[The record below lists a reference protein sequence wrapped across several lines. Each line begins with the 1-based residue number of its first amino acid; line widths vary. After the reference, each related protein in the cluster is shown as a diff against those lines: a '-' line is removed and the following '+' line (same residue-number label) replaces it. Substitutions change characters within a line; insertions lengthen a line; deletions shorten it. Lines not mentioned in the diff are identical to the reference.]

1 MLKKFT
7 ASLLAGTLALST
19 VLAGCGNSE
28 NSASGTSGTEAA
40 GSAAAGDSSAEA
52 GSTADNGAA
61 DENTAPE
68 EIVTI
73 EYYGIDL
80 SGTNDITDVAERVN
94 EISEAKIGVHV
105 NFNLLDFGSYLQQ
118 ISLKMSGQER
128 MDVILFAPAPPATFS
143 SMTSQNQL
151 MDITDLLEEYAPN
164 ALDAVG
170 EFVKGNT
177 VNGKI
182 YAVPTIAGFS
192 TQMYVIMR
200 KDILEALD
208 LVEKA
213 ENLSSW
219 SEYEEIMAAVY
230 EANQNGTLPEELQT
244 VCCLS
249 NADLSGRVYPLQ
261 GVMLGSD
268 SWDENYG
275 VDILGDT
282 YGIIYADPETDTVK
296 PYYESEDYLE
306 TLKRVQSWYE
316 KGYIYKDSAITEDS
330 GDTLMA
336 NGVTFSFIATGQ
348 VGIDDNRRSVT
359 GYDVVA
365 SEVLSIPM
373 GSSVSQTWGMCIP
386 VTCQEPEAAAK
397 FIDLIYSDAE
407 VMNLLTWG
415 IEGRD
420 YTLNEEGEAVKAED
434 AVYSSN
440 MYLWGNGFL
449 TYPAQGQGGD
459 FMERLQ
465 ASDDAAEVSKYIGF
479 SADTSQFTN
488 ELTAINNVINQYRA
502 ILESGS
508 STDLEG
514 QYEEYCQAMENAG
527 IQKVIDSYQQQLND
541 WLANNAAE

>member
-1 MLKKFT
+1 MLKKLSAVFL
-7 ASLLAGTLALST
+7 SGILAVST

-28 NSASGTSGTEAA
+28 NNAQNNTVTSQTQQNSEASSSSVSQDSASE
-40 GSAAAGDSSAEA
+40 
-52 GSTADNGAA
+52 
-61 DENTAPE
+61 PE

-80 SGTNDITDVAERVN
+80 TGTNDITDIADAVN
-94 EISEAKIGVHV
+94 AISEEKIGVHI
-105 NFNLLDFGSYLQQ
+105 NFNILDFGSYLQQ
-118 ISLKMSGQER
+118 VSLKMSGQER
-128 MDVILFAPAPPATFS
+128 MDLMLFAPAPPATFS

-151 MDITDLLEEYAPN
+151 MGITDLLEEYAPN
-164 ALDAVG
+164 ALEAVG

-177 VNGKI
+177 VNGEI

-192 TQMYVIMR
+192 TQLYVIMR

-219 SEYEEIMAAVY
+219 SEYEEILAAVY
-230 EANQNGTLPEELQT
+230 DANQNGTLPEELQT

-268 SWDENYG
+268 NWSENYG

-296 PYYESEDYLE
+296 PYYESEDYFE
-306 TLKRVQSWYE
+306 TLQRVQSWYE
-316 KGYIYKDSAITEDS
+316 KGYIYKDASITEDS

-336 NGVTFSFIATGQ
+336 NGVTFSYIATGQ
-348 VGIDDNRRSVT
+348 VGIDDIRRSVT

-365 SEVLSIPM
+365 SQVLSIPM
-373 GSSVSQTWGMCIP
+373 GSSVSQTWGLCIP

-397 FIDLIYSDAE
+397 FIDLLYSDAD

-420 YTLNEEGEAVKAED
+420 YTVNEEGEAVKTED

-479 SADTSQFTN
+479 SADTSQFSN
-488 ELTAINNVINQYRA
+488 ELTAINNVINQYRST
-502 ILESGS
+502 LESGA
-508 STDLEG
+508 STDLKGE
-514 QYEEYCQAMENAG
+514 YEQYCQAMENAG
-527 IQKVIDSYQQQLND
+527 IQKVIDAYQQQLET
-541 WLANNAAE
+541 WLDNNSFQK

>member
-1 MLKKFT
+1 MFKRLSAVFLSGII
-7 ASLLAGTLALST
+7 AVST

-28 NSASGTSGTEAA
+28 NSAQNNRVTAQAQNSSEASSSPDSQD
-40 GSAAAGDSSAEA
+40 SASEA
-52 GSTADNGAA
+52 D
-61 DENTAPE
+61 

-80 SGTNDITDVAERVN
+80 TGTNDITDIAEAVN
-94 EISEAKIGVHV
+94 AISEEKIGVHV
-105 NFNLLDFGSYLQQ
+105 NFNILDFGSYLQQ

-128 MDVILFAPAPPATFS
+128 MDLMLFAPAPPATFS

-151 MDITDLLEEYAPN
+151 MGITDLLEEYAPN
-164 ALDAVG
+164 ALEAVG

-177 VNGKI
+177 VNGEI

-192 TQMYVIMR
+192 TQLYVIMR

-219 SEYEEIMAAVY
+219 SEYEEILAAVY
-230 EANQNGTLPEELQT
+230 DANKNGTLPEELQT

-268 SWDENYG
+268 NWSENYG

-296 PYYESEDYLE
+296 PYYESEDYFE
-306 TLKRVQSWYE
+306 TLQRVQSWYE
-316 KGYIYKDSAITEDS
+316 KGYIYKDASITEDS

-336 NGVTFSFIATGQ
+336 NGVTFSYIATGQ
-348 VGIDDNRRSVT
+348 VGIDDIRRSVT

-365 SEVLSIPM
+365 SQVLSIPM
-373 GSSVSQTWGMCIP
+373 GSSVSQTWGLCIP

-397 FIDLIYSDAE
+397 FIDLLYSDAD

-420 YTLNEEGEAVKAED
+420 YTVNEEGEAVKAED

-479 SADTSQFTN
+479 SADTSQFSN
-488 ELTAINNVINQYRA
+488 ELTAINNVINQYRST
-502 ILESGS
+502 LESGA
-508 STDLEG
+508 STDLKGE
-514 QYEEYCQAMENAG
+514 YEQYCQAMENAG
-527 IQKVIDSYQQQLND
+527 IQKVIDAYQQQLET
-541 WLANNAAE
+541 WLDNNSFQK